1 MSIRDLGYK
10 PYKGQWLPHSRR
22 YLSLIRRTLALA
34 WATRLIKITLIG
46 SLFPMLVCG
55 AVMFAKLKLMHQL
68 DGMNVKT
75 QMDDP
80 AELVFTLF
88 YWCQIWFAFSMSLRV
103 AAPAV
108 ADDIRTGAL
117 QFYFSRPVTRIQY
130 MAGKVVAVAVL
141 VTLVSAAPA
150 LVLSLF
156 RTLLSLNGEEA
167 LVGLGQAVRVL
178 AYAPVFAAVFSV
190 PPVYLSS
197 LGRRTGVIRGLWAM
211 VFFFSWIFGEGMA
224 SATDVQWF
232 ALLSLPT
239 DLLLVGQHLFG
250 HEPSH
255 AVPWYL
261 PLGVL
266 LGVVG
271 GSAALL
277 LHRLRKVEALS

>member
-108 ADDIRTGAL
+108 AADIRTGAL

-211 VFFFSWIFGEGMA
+211 VFFVSWIFGEGMA
-224 SATDVQWF
+224 SATDVEWF
-232 ALLSLPT
+232 ALISLPT
-239 DLLLVGQHLFG
+239 TLRLMGQHIFG
-250 HEPSH
+250 HELSYPI
-255 AVPWYL
+255 PWYYVA
-261 PLGVL
+261 GVL
-266 LGVVG
+266 LAVVCG
-271 GSAALL
+271 AGALL
-277 LHRLRKVEALS
+277 LRRLRRVEVLG